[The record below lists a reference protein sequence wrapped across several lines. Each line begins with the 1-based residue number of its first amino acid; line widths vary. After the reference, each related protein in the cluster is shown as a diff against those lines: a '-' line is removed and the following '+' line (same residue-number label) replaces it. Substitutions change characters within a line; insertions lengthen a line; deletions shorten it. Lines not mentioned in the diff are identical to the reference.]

1 MEMVAASGDRRRG
14 SWTIRGAVD
23 DAFDLDRLVGDLRR
37 MGGLHRRRLLIDGSV
52 GGDADREGAWP
63 GDDGG
68 VTGGAGQRLDA
79 AHIVYMQ
86 RKGSNWFNV
95 CACALSY
102 ASTTVK
108 GNVISVIR

>member
-1 MEMVAASGDRRRG
+1 M
-14 SWTIRGAVD
+14 RGAVD
-23 DAFDLDRLVGDLRR
+23 DALDLDRVAGERRR
-37 MGGLHRRRLLIDGSV
+37 MGGLHNRRLLDGRV
-52 GGDADREGAWP
+52 GGDSDREGARL

-68 VTGGAGQRLDA
+68 VIGGAGQRLDA